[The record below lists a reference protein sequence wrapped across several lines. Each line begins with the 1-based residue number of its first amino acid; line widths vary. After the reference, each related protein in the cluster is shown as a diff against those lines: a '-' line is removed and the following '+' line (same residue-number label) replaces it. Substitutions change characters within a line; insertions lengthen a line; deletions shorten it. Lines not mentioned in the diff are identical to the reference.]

1 MKLYITAGSPY
12 ARTVRIVILEKGLAG
27 RVEVLL
33 APTRQANSPYYK
45 INPSGRVP
53 YLIRDDG
60 VAMEESGLIVAYLDH
75 LDGKPLFDWPTGN
88 TGEASWEPR
97 RIDALAHS
105 LVDGLAVWSR
115 ELARH
120 ANERSPT
127 TLAHEAALEVTAGGG
142 ITVSGKT
149 VGDSSFTN
157 PLDLAGSDVTLT
169 SNNATGGA
177 IGFAGKAIIANTQN
191 LTLNATRIA
200 TTPTTLGATFNGHL

>member
-1 MKLYITAGSPY
+1 MMKLYITAGSPY

-75 LDGKPLFDWPTGN
+75 LDGKPLFDWPSGN
-88 TGEASWEPR
+88 TGEASWQTR

-115 ELARH
+115 ELARN

-127 TLAHEAALEVTAGGG
+127 TLAHEAARAARMLDLWEA
-142 ITVSGKT
+142 T
-149 VGDSSFTN
+149 VGHPVMHGPLNLAQITLACALGHAERLPQCTWREGHPKLVSWFDEFARRPSF
-157 PLDLAGSDVTLT
+157 V
-169 SNNATGGA
+169 ATA
-177 IGFAGKAIIANTQN
+177 VAQA
-191 LTLNATRIA
+191 
-200 TTPTTLGATFNGHL
+200 